1 MDPLKTNAKEFVP
14 AESIFLNEAS
24 FSFFTMYIYY
34 TSKKVIVVTKTAPG
48 LFFLILKLPLRV
60 YIEHRWTKKE
70 IRARLQTKPILYC
83 VDWLRYDV
91 MHEP

>member
-34 TSKKVIVVTKTAPG
+34 TSKKVIVVTKTAPAF
-48 LFFLILKLPLRV
+48 FFLS
-60 YIEHRWTKKE
+60 
-70 IRARLQTKPILYC
+70 
-83 VDWLRYDV
+83 
-91 MHEP
+91 

>member
-1 MDPLKTNAKEFVP
+1 MDPLKTNVKEFVP
-14 AESIFLNEAS
+14 AESIFFNEAS
-24 FSFFTMYIYY
+24 FL
-34 TSKKVIVVTKTAPG
+34 VVTKTAPG
-48 LFFLILKLPLRV
+48 FFFLILKLPLRV